1 MKSDSLKWSLA
12 YPLFGTKHHLEISGK
27 PGVYRIR
34 AFAPDD
40 NPLPIPRANG
50 VDPAGILHI
59 GKSNDLGRRLRF
71 FRQAAEG
78 KKASHHA
85 GREYA
90 RWHFEK
96 LVPREQLR
104 FDYLLVNDGTESL
117 ALERRLHEEYRFVYL
132 DRPPL
137 DGTSGQ
143 SRG

>member
-1 MKSDSLKWSLA
+1 MKDDSLEWSPA
-12 YPLFGTKHHLEISGK
+12 YPLFGAKHHLDVSGK

-34 AFAPDD
+34 AFAGDG

-59 GKSNDLGRRLRF
+59 GKSTDLGRRLRF

-90 RWHFEK
+90 NWHFEK
-96 LVPREQLR
+96 LVPLEQLR
-104 FDYLLVNDGTESL
+104 FDYLLTDDETEAL
-117 ALERRLHEEYRFVYL
+117 DLERRLHEAYRFAYL